1 MALVAGLSAVTCVLP
16 QVLLGGLPFST
27 SDSWSHTSYVNAL
40 LRTQDVRLVGAAM
53 PGERYPLTFT
63 PHHDVLAAVAELGRA
78 SALDVFL
85 GAGLVLPCLIVLAY
99 AA

>member
-1 MALVAGLSAVTCVLP
+1 
-16 QVLLGGLPFST
+16 
-27 SDSWSHTSYVNAL
+27 
-40 LRTQDVRLVGAAM
+40 M